1 MYLKLRKKGVTVK
14 STMDCLVAR
23 VAIENDLFLLH
34 SDKDFTRISE
44 HFPLKIWDVQ
54 ILSSQ

>member
-23 VAIENDLFLLH
+23 GAIENDLFLLH

-44 HFPLKIWDVQ
+44 HFPLKIWNV
-54 ILSSQ
+54 